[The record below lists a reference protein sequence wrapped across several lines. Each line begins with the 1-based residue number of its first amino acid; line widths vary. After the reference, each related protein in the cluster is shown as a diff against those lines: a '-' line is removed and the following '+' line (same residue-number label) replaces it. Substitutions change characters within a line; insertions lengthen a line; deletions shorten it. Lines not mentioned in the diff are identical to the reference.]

1 MNICILGDGLT
12 ALALSKSL
20 INKKLNV
27 SMYYEKEEHF
37 KDFSTRTI
45 GISKDNFDYFNKDI
59 LKFKN
64 SMFWEIKKI
73 DIYSETSKEEKIIEF
88 EKSGNTLFYI
98 LKNQL
103 ICNLLN
109 AELKK
114 NYLFNKKKVKSSNF
128 YKKILK
134 EKKFDL
140 IINCDNKN
148 VISKELLNKKILKD
162 YNSSAYTT
170 LIKHKKTNNNK
181 AIQIFTKSGPI
192 AFLPISDIETSI
204 VFSKLDSK
212 SNFDLKELEAII
224 HNYKLKFK
232 IKSISQINKFPLHFS
247 LARIYHKKNIM
258 LFGDM
263 LHRIHPHAGQGFNM
277 TVRDIKILNN
287 IINEHLS
294 LGLQIDSQI
303 FEKFETRVKHFN
315 LLFSSGIDFIY
326 EFFKINNNLSNKI
339 VKFFGSNKHLKKY
352 LTKYADQGIYF

>member
-27 SMYYEKEEHF
+27 SMYYEKNEYF

-64 SMFWEIKKI
+64 SMFWPIKKI
-73 DIYSETSKEEKIIEF
+73 DIYSETSKEEKILEF

-98 LKNQL
+98 LKNRL

-109 AELKK
+109 TALKK
-114 NYLFNKKKVKSSNF
+114 NYLFKKKKVKNLNF

-140 IINCDNKN
+140 IINCDSKN
-148 VISKELLNKKILKD
+148 VISKEFLSKKILKN

-170 LIKHKKTNNNK
+170 LVKHKKINNNK
-181 AIQIFTKSGPI
+181 AIQIFTKNGPI
-192 AFLPISDIETSI
+192 AFLPISEFETSI
-204 VFSKLDSK
+204 VFSKLDSQ
-212 SNFDLKELEAII
+212 NEFDLKELQTII
-224 HNYKLKFK
+224 HNYKLRFK
-232 IKSISQINKFPLHFS
+232 IKSISEINKFPLYFS
-247 LARIYHKKNIM
+247 LARKYHKKNVM
-258 LFGDM
+258 AFGDI

-294 LGLQIDSQI
+294 LGLQIDSLI
-303 FEKFETRVKHFN
+303 FEKFEARVKHFN
-315 LLFSSGIDFIY
+315 LAFSSGVDFIY
-326 EFFKINNNLSNKI
+326 EFFKINNNLSDKI
-339 VKFFGSNKHLKKY
+339 AKFFGNNKFLKKY